1 MSPNPSSLRRPK
13 VPFKLLLSKRRHFE
27 PKEVKVVKPQRI
39 LAENCQSHPRARVTH
54 NSIKQFYNCLAILF
68 KPITV
73 VFVLIELELKKIW
86 VVPMPMPQRVMD
98 DAFSF
103 QRSLE
108 ADFFFKLQ
116 VQSSVDHDLSLYF
129 TTLNSLFKDL
139 DFEDCC
145 WAWGGND
152 SVNLGGKSETWKKM
166 ARVRVKMCIH
176 GDKTALS
183 NLSGKYVTT
192 TTF

>member
-68 KPITV
+68 KPHHGGVRTH
-73 VFVLIELELKKIW
+73 
-86 VVPMPMPQRVMD
+86 RVRTKED
-98 DAFSF
+98 LSSADADAAEGHGWCIFLSKVIRSGFFS
-103 QRSLE
+103 
-108 ADFFFKLQ
+108 KLQ